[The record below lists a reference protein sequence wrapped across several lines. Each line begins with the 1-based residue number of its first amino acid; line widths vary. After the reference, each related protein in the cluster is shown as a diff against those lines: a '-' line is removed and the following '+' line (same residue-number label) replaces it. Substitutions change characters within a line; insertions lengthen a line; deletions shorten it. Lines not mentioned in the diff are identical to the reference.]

1 MRMKQLL
8 VKMPADLNAFWDR
21 KKAQLKRQVKDETVV
36 TNSYMF
42 QAMVSFWKAMDTDA
56 LEADD
61 VSQRLVP
68 NLRP

>member
-61 VSQRLVP
+61 VVSAE
-68 NLRP
+68 